1 MTNESMI
8 EIMRNLK
15 TQWGFL
21 KDDSKAKIDR
31 RQACKRI
38 IELSEEAKKLDPKFE
53 MIDMSNT
60 QYAEFV
66 PSTYKVQSNVNWGKE
81 VIATPAEQMALDKL
95 ERLETLAV
103 QSIRKKLPNESD
115 DSQKFGMIV
124 SAYTEKLVKIYIFQ
138 KSNEFS

>member
-1 MTNESMI
+1 MYHMTNEAMVD
-8 EIMRNLK
+8 IMKTLK

-21 KDDSKAKIDR
+21 KDESKAKIDR

-53 MIDMSNT
+53 IIDMNNT
-60 QYAEFV
+60 QYVDFV
-66 PSTYKVQSNVNWGKE
+66 PTTYKVQSNVNWGKE
-81 VIATPAEQMALDKL
+81 VIATEAEQRSLDKL

-124 SAYTEKLVKIYIFQ
+124 SAYTDKLIRIYTFQ
-138 KSNEFS
+138 NS

>member
-1 MTNESMI
+1 MINESI
-8 EIMRNLK
+8 IDIMKTLK

-53 MIDMSNT
+53 MIDMNNT

-66 PSTYKVQSNVNWGKE
+66 PTTYKVQSNVNWGEE
-81 VIATPAEQMALDKL
+81 VIPTKAEQTALDKL
-95 ERLETLAV
+95 KRLESISV
-103 QSIRKKLPNESD
+103 QEIKNKLPNESD

-124 SAYTEKLVKIYIFQ
+124 SAYTDKLIRIYTFQ
-138 KSNEFS
+138 NS

>member
-1 MTNESMI
+1 MYYMTNEVMVDK
-8 EIMRNLK
+8 MKNLK

-21 KDDSKAKIDR
+21 KDDKKAKIDR

-53 MIDMSNT
+53 MIDMNNT

-66 PSTYKVQSNVNWGKE
+66 PTTYKVQSNVNWGEE
-81 VIATPAEQMALDKL
+81 VVPTEAEQAALDKL
-95 ERLETLAV
+95 QRLESIAV

-124 SAYTEKLVKIYIFQ
+124 SAFTDKLVKIYTFQ
-138 KSNEFS
+138 NS

>member
-1 MTNESMI
+1 MTNEAMVD
-8 EIMRNLK
+8 IMKTLK

-21 KDDSKAKIDR
+21 KDDKKAKIDR

-53 MIDMSNT
+53 MIDMNNT

-66 PSTYKVQSNVNWGKE
+66 PTTYKVQSNVNWGEE
-81 VIATPAEQMALDKL
+81 VIPTKAEQTALDKL
-95 ERLETLAV
+95 KRLESISV
-103 QSIRKKLPNESD
+103 QEIKNKLPNESD

-124 SAYTEKLVKIYIFQ
+124 SAYTDKLIRIYTFQ
-138 KSNEFS
+138 NS

>member
-1 MTNESMI
+1 MTNEAMVD
-8 EIMRNLK
+8 IMKTLK

-21 KDDSKAKIDR
+21 KDESKAKIDR

-53 MIDMSNT
+53 IIDMNNT
-60 QYAEFV
+60 QYADFV
-66 PSTYKVQSNVNWGKE
+66 PTTYKVQSNVNWGKE
-81 VIATPAEQMALDKL
+81 VIATEAEQRSLDKL

-124 SAYTEKLVKIYIFQ
+124 SAYTDKLIRIYTFQ
-138 KSNEFS
+138 NS

>member
-1 MTNESMI
+1 MTNEAMVD
-8 EIMRNLK
+8 IMKTLK

-21 KDDSKAKIDR
+21 KDESKAKIDR

-53 MIDMSNT
+53 IIDMNNT
-60 QYAEFV
+60 QYVDFV
-66 PSTYKVQSNVNWGKE
+66 PTTYKVQSNVNWGKE
-81 VIATPAEQMALDKL
+81 VIATEAEQRSLDKL

-124 SAYTEKLVKIYIFQ
+124 SAYTDKLIRIYTFQ
-138 KSNEFS
+138 NS

>member
-1 MTNESMI
+1 MYYMTNEAMVD
-8 EIMRNLK
+8 IMKTLK

-21 KDDSKAKIDR
+21 KDDKKAKIDR

-53 MIDMSNT
+53 MIDMNNT

-66 PSTYKVQSNVNWGKE
+66 PTTYKVQSNVNWGEE
-81 VIATPAEQMALDKL
+81 VIPTKAEQAALDKL
-95 ERLETLAV
+95 QRLESISV

-124 SAYTEKLVKIYIFQ
+124 SAYTDKLIRIYTFQ
-138 KSNEFS
+138 NS

>member
-1 MTNESMI
+1 MTNEAMVD
-8 EIMRNLK
+8 IMKTLK

-21 KDDSKAKIDR
+21 KDDKKAKIDR

-53 MIDMSNT
+53 MIDMNNT

-66 PSTYKVQSNVNWGKE
+66 PTTYKVQSNVNWGEE
-81 VIATPAEQMALDKL
+81 VVPTKAEQDALDKL
-95 ERLETLAV
+95 QRLESLAV
-103 QSIRKKLPNESD
+103 QSIKKKLPNESD

-124 SAYTEKLVKIYIFQ
+124 SAYTDKLIRIYTFQ
-138 KSNEFS
+138 NS

>member
-1 MTNESMI
+1 MINESI
-8 EIMRNLK
+8 IDIMKTLK

-53 MIDMSNT
+53 MIDMNNT

-66 PSTYKVQSNVNWGKE
+66 PTTYKVQSNVNWGEE
-81 VIATPAEQMALDKL
+81 VVPTEAEQAALDKL
-95 ERLETLAV
+95 QRLESIAV

-124 SAYTEKLVKIYIFQ
+124 SAYTDKLIRIYTFQ
-138 KSNEFS
+138 NS

>member
-1 MTNESMI
+1 MYYMTNEAMVD
-8 EIMRNLK
+8 IMKTLK

-21 KDDSKAKIDR
+21 KDESKAKIDR

-53 MIDMSNT
+53 MIDMNNT

-66 PSTYKVQSNVNWGKE
+66 PTTYKVQSNVNWGEE
-81 VIATPAEQMALDKL
+81 VIPTEAEQAALDKL
-95 ERLETLAV
+95 QRLESIAV

-124 SAYTEKLVKIYIFQ
+124 SAFTDKLVKIYTFQ
-138 KSNEFS
+138 NS

>member
-1 MTNESMI
+1 MYYMTNEAMVDT
-8 EIMRNLK
+8 MKTLK

-21 KDDSKAKIDR
+21 KDESKAKIDR

-38 IELSEEAKKLDPKFE
+38 IELSTEAKKLDPKFE
-53 MIDMSNT
+53 IIDMNNT

-66 PSTYKVQSNVNWGKE
+66 PTTYKVQSNVNWGEE
-81 VIATPAEQMALDKL
+81 VVPTEAEQAALDKL
-95 ERLETLAV
+95 QRLESIAV

-124 SAYTEKLVKIYIFQ
+124 SAFTDKLVKIYTFQ
-138 KSNEFS
+138 NS

>member
-1 MTNESMI
+1 MYYMTNEAMVD
-8 EIMRNLK
+8 IMKTLK

-21 KDDSKAKIDR
+21 KDESKAKIDR

-53 MIDMSNT
+53 MIDMNNT

-66 PSTYKVQSNVNWGKE
+66 PTTYKVQSNVNWGEE
-81 VIATPAEQMALDKL
+81 VIPTEAEQAALDKL
-95 ERLETLAV
+95 QRLESIAV
-103 QSIRKKLPNESD
+103 QSIRKKLPKESD

-124 SAYTEKLVKIYIFQ
+124 SAYTDKLIRIYTFQ
-138 KSNEFS
+138 NS

>member
-1 MTNESMI
+1 MYYMTNEAMVD
-8 EIMRNLK
+8 IMKTLK

-21 KDDSKAKIDR
+21 KDDKKAKIDR

-53 MIDMSNT
+53 MIDMNNT

-66 PSTYKVQSNVNWGKE
+66 PTTYKVQSNVNWGEE
-81 VIATPAEQMALDKL
+81 VVPTEAEQAALDKL
-95 ERLETLAV
+95 QRLESIAV

-124 SAYTEKLVKIYIFQ
+124 SAFTDKLVKIYTFQ
-138 KSNEFS
+138 NS

>member
-1 MTNESMI
+1 MTNEAMVD
-8 EIMRNLK
+8 IMKTLK

-21 KDDSKAKIDR
+21 KDESKAKIDR

-53 MIDMSNT
+53 MIDMNNT

-66 PSTYKVQSNVNWGKE
+66 PTTYKVQSNVNWGEE
-81 VIATPAEQMALDKL
+81 VVPTEAEQAALDKL
-95 ERLETLAV
+95 QRLESIAV

-124 SAYTEKLVKIYIFQ
+124 SAFTDKLVKIYTFQ
-138 KSNEFS
+138 NS

>member
-1 MTNESMI
+1 MYHMTNEAMVD
-8 EIMRNLK
+8 IMKTLK

-21 KDDSKAKIDR
+21 KDESKAKIDR

-38 IELSEEAKKLDPKFE
+38 IELSEEAKKLDSKFDV
-53 MIDMSNT
+53 IDMSNT

-66 PSTYKVQSNVNWGKE
+66 PTTYKVQSNVNWGKE
-81 VIATPAEQMALDKL
+81 VIATEAEQRSLDKL

-124 SAYTEKLVKIYIFQ
+124 SAYTDKLIRIYTFQ
-138 KSNEFS
+138 NS

>member
-1 MTNESMI
+1 MYYMTNEAMVD
-8 EIMRNLK
+8 IMKTLK

-21 KDDSKAKIDR
+21 KDDKKAKIDR

-53 MIDMSNT
+53 MIDMNNT

-66 PSTYKVQSNVNWGKE
+66 PTTYKVQSNVNWGEE
-81 VIATPAEQMALDKL
+81 VIPTKAEQTALDKL
-95 ERLETLAV
+95 KRLESISV
-103 QSIRKKLPNESD
+103 QEIKNKLPNESD

-124 SAYTEKLVKIYIFQ
+124 SAYTDKLIRIYTFQ
-138 KSNEFS
+138 NS